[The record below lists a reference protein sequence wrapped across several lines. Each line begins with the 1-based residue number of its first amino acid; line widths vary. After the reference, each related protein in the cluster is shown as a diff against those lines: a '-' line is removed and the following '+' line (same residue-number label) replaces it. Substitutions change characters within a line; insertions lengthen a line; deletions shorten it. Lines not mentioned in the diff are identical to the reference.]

1 MSKIDFTEIKK
12 LINSSTNFSLSEK
25 QYKKMTGRK
34 MPQNTSYLFNR
45 SAIARFANE
54 LGLTIHVDE
63 KTISFE
69 KKK

>member
-1 MSKIDFTEIKK
+1 
-12 LINSSTNFSLSEK
+12 
-25 QYKKMTGRK
+25 
-34 MPQNTSYLFNR
+34 MPQNTSYLINR